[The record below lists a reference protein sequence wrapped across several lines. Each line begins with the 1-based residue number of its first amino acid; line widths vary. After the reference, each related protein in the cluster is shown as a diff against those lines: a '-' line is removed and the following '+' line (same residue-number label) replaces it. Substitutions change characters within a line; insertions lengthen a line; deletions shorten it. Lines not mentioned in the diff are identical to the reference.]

1 HSLVAPHPGPL
12 AMAEALKV
20 DLGWSVIVGT
30 LFSIPPVIFGWQITK
45 WLNRR
50 NEIPLRETA
59 GLTLAE
65 LESITNKPESELPS
79 FFASILPVLLPLV
92 LVSVASI
99 AAAFGFKERMG
110 ASYALLEFAGNRNIA
125 LLLGALLAM
134 ALVARQAAR
143 KVGLTTLLGP
153 ALETAGIIILI
164 TSAGGA
170 FGAMLRH
177 AGVGEAIRVAV
188 AGREINLI
196 LLAWGV
202 ALLMKFAQGSATVS
216 MLTTA
221 AMMVGVMQGTEL
233 PYHPMYLFVAIGFG
247 ALGFSW
253 MNDSG
258 FWVISRLSGF
268 TTRETLRTWS
278 VLAFAMS
285 VFGLLETLLLAA
297 MFPCK

>member
-1 HSLVAPHPGPL
+1 MVEP
-12 AMAEALKV
+12 
-20 DLGWSVIVGT
+20 
-30 LFSIPPVIFGWQITK
+30 
-45 WLNRR
+45 R

-59 GLTLAE
+59 GLSLAE

-79 FFASILPVLLPLV
+79 FFASILPVLLPIV
-92 LVSVASI
+92 LVSTASLL
-99 AAAFGFKERMG
+99 AAFGFKERLG
-110 ASYALLEFAGNRNIA
+110 SFYTFLEFAGNRNIA
-125 LLLGALLAM
+125 LLIGAFLAM
-134 ALVARQAAR
+134 ALVARQ
-143 KVGLTTLLGP
+143 KTKTVGLATLLGP
-153 ALETAGIIILI
+153 ALETAGMIILI

-170 FGAMLRH
+170 FGGMLRH
-177 AGVGEAIRVAV
+177 AGVGEAIRDAA

-196 LLAWGV
+196 LLAYGV
-202 ALLMKFAQGSATVS
+202 ALFLKFAQGSATVS

-268 TTRETLRTWS
+268 TTRETLRTWT
-278 VLAFAMS
+278 VLALAMS
-285 VFGLLETLLLAA
+285 IFGLFETLLAGDHFSVQVRTANPKLNPENAKVYA
-297 MFPCK
+297 GITKETRREDLKFAQAGAGK